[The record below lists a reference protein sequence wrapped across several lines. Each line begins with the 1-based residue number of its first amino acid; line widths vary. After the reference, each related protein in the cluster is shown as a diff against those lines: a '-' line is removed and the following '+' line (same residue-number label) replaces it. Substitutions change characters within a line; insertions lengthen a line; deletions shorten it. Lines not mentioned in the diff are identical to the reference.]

1 MRQKNNRVVFQDD
14 YLLVIDKPSGL
25 TVNRAATTRGQATVE
40 DQLPPSSLPRRGIVH
55 RLDKDTSGLLIIAKT
70 QTALTKLQA
79 QFKNRQVTK
88 AYLVLVHGRVEPN
101 SGEINLPVA
110 RNPLN
115 RHRFAVEITG
125 RQAVTGYRVI
135 SASADYSFLE
145 AYPRTGR
152 THQIRVHFKHL
163 NHPLV
168 ADPFYAGKKRIKS
181 DRSWCPRLFLHSH
194 KISFT
199 HPQTGK
205 IINLESSLPDDLQ
218 TALKKI
224 PLA

>member
-1 MRQKNNRVVFQDD
+1 
-14 YLLVIDKPSGL
+14 
-25 TVNRAATTRGQATVE
+25 
-40 DQLPPSSLPRRGIVH
+40 GIVH

-152 THQIRVHFKHL
+152 THQIRIHFKHL